1 MVYYN
6 KNKNELLVLTGAVY
20 AFIAYLTAFTLEVL
34 FIIDLAKRNTSPTS
48 SLTSTS
54 TTTTTSFQGGDD
66 DQASSS
72 FAQAK
77 WAIES
82 LQTHMTI
89 SYLAVSILYLIMF
102 LASLLLITALIL
114 RSTFFLLIWMCVM
127 TTMYLPEFGLIV
139 YVSLYSWGIETRNGQ
154 TELIFYLLR
163 AALNVIFIF
172 RSHRLFKDWNYEKNF
187 FKLKSGGTRY
197 AGYDSPYFIG
207 DSLTTTINPV
217 FSSSTLNFDRY
228 DHIRNLNNS
237 PNNTIATNNSTNNI
251 FPEYSFHHHLDNGRK
266 IILHGRERN
275 KVEQNNFKLDE
286 SVSGRNSYLR
296 DEALDNFN
304 HMSPYQSHLT
314 RKIAKPQLRPNNS
327 MLSISSFDEFADYE
341 MDLDYRTLTN
351 QRHYNN
357 ELINHN
363 NRNQQQQQ
371 AGRCNRELVSTISN
385 QHQQLQTN
393 QSSNLSCSL
402 GGMSYSTQSL
412 DRRHLKDIDLTL
424 PGQVVLRPLGHQPFD
439 YLHRPGSTTNLNNN
453 SNTQLTTYSSSTALT
468 KKNDMNAYD
477 LNR

>member
-20 AFIAYLTAFTLEVL
+20 AFVAYLTAFTLEVL
-34 FIIDLAKRNTSPTS
+34 FIIDLAKRNTSPLSPLISTP
-48 SLTSTS
+48 TS
-54 TTTTTSFQGGDD
+54 TTTTSSFQGSDD

-102 LASLLLITALIL
+102 LASLVLITALIL

-139 YVSLYSWGIETRNGQ
+139 YVSLYSWGIDTRNGQ

-172 RSHRLFKDWNYEKNF
+172 RSHKLFKDWNYEKNF
-187 FKLKSGGTRY
+187 FMLKSGGTRY
-197 AGYDSPYFIG
+197 GGYDSPYFIG

-228 DHIRNLNNS
+228 DHIRDMNNS
-237 PNNTIATNNSTNNI
+237 PSNTIATNNSTNNI
-251 FPEYSFHHHLDNGRK
+251 FPEYSFHHHLDKGRK
-266 IILHGRERN
+266 VMLHGRDRN
-275 KVEQNNFKLDE
+275 KVEQSNFKLDE

-304 HMSPYQSHLT
+304 HMSPYQSHLA
-314 RKIAKPQLRPNNS
+314 RRIAKPQLRPNNS
-327 MLSISSFDEFADYE
+327 MLSINSFDEFADYE

-357 ELINHN
+357 ELLNHGRN
-363 NRNQQQQQ
+363 NQQQQQ
-371 AGRCNRELVSTISN
+371 TGRYNRELVSTISN
-385 QHQQLQTN
+385 QPHQN
-393 QSSNLSCSL
+393 QSSNLNCSL

-439 YLHRPGSTTNLNNN
+439 YLHRPGSTTNLNNT

-477 LNR
+477 PDR